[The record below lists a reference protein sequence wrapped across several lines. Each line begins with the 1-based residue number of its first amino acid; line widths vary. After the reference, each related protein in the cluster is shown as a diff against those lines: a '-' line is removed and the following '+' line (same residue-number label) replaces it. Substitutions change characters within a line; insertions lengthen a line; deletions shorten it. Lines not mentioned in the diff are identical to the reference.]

1 MVALL
6 IFIFI
11 SALVISGLLFFN
23 KGEKAQEIKT
33 ILKEI
38 LKNLKELFSNLK
50 SLFLILK
57 DLIQSKLDNE
67 PIRLSDESTSNDPSK
82 SDSSN
87 KPSSLPS
94 AEIETSGED
103 LSNETTE
110 KSGSEVIEAQGIN
123 SDIKVETQSED
134 SSPEATEESKPDV
147 IDTQGINS
155 DIKVETQSEDSSP
168 EETEESKPD
177 VTKEIAFS
185 SESNST
191 SQDINPNLINSKPI
205 KKSESDFIS
214 SEKDSPEEYP
224 NDYEDLNKKNQ

>member
-57 DLIQSKLDNE
+57 DLIQSKLDSE

-134 SSPEATEESKPDV
+134 SSPEATEDSKPDL
-147 IDTQGINS
+147 
-155 DIKVETQSEDSSP
+155 
-168 EETEESKPD
+168 
-177 VTKEIAFS
+177 TKEIAFS

-205 KKSESDFIS
+205 KKSESDIVS
-214 SEKDSPEEYP
+214 SEKDSPEEYS
-224 NDYEDLNKKNQ
+224 NDYEDLNKKN